1 MFGSNKGKVKTIL
14 TITDMECSMC
24 EAHINEAQRK
34 ALCVNSVKS
43 SARKKET
50 VILSD
55 EEIPCEK
62 IRKVIE
68 ETGYTLTDI
77 TSIKQ

>member
-1 MFGSNKGKVKTIL
+1 MFGSNKGKVKTTL

-24 EAHINEAQRK
+24 EAHINEALRK
-34 ALCVNSVKS
+34 ALGVNSVKS
-43 SARKKET
+43 SAREKET

-55 EEIPCEK
+55 EEIPYEK

-68 ETGYTLTDI
+68 ETGYTLTGI